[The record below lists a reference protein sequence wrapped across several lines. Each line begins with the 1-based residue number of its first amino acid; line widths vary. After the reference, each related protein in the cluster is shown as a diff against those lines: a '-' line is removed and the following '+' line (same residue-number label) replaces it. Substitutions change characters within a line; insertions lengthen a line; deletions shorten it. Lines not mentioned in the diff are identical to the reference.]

1 MDYTNEM
8 FLDILLPYSTL
19 SWRKTVWIYFSP
31 PLTVNEKN
39 VYFQIMDIYH
49 FPMTI
54 KYNLELNYYNI
65 QRIKYMLYFNIIEFN
80 VYNKSSSCIKSK
92 YINAIHVCNA
102 ATEII
107 NHRVCTEC

>member
-1 MDYTNEM
+1 M
-8 FLDILLPYSTL
+8 FLDILLPYSVL

-54 KYNLELNYYNI
+54 KYNLELNYCNI

-80 VYNKSSSCIKSK
+80 VYNKSSSQ
-92 YINAIHVCNA
+92 V
-102 ATEII
+102 
-107 NHRVCTEC
+107 